1 MPVKVCI
8 QCTNTCLFCI
18 RFGLICKDWH
28 SFRISFYEEMLQNIF
43 AFPFGRCDVK
53 KIPYNKKMVPL
64 VERKNCHID
73 HTVFTWIARK
83 VSVNVIHI

>member
-1 MPVKVCI
+1 
-8 QCTNTCLFCI
+8 
-18 RFGLICKDWH
+18 
-28 SFRISFYEEMLQNIF
+28 MLQNIF